1 MRPPI
6 ISLSTILGLSTSL
19 SLVAGFGFSANNFA
33 SKFWRHGAEHSLQL
47 LNNQSPEFFHARKI
61 CRGAYT
67 SITSKMVSLVAEPDG
82 GEELSPI
89 KAVEGGA
96 RMKNMGVSDEANG
109 KDGPAYNFWMTANVS
124 GKLIAE
130 LRAQISKEASKKAN
144 FPGFRKVGHFT

>member
-6 ISLSTILGLSTSL
+6 ISLSTVLGLSTSV
-19 SLVAGFGFSANNFA
+19 SLVTSLGFSTNNFA
-33 SKFWRHGAEHSLQL
+33 SKFWRHGGEQSMQL
-47 LNNQSPEFFHARKI
+47 LHNQSPEFFHARKK
-61 CRGAYT
+61 CRGVT
-67 SITSKMVSLVAEPDG
+67 SRMVALVAEPDG

-109 KDGPAYNFWMTANVS
+109 KDGPAYDFWMTANVS

-144 FPGFRKVGHFT
+144 FPGFRKVGHYT